1 MTDITHQADNRHF
14 LISVDGGGT
23 KTEICIYDLL
33 TEKSVSSFWGGAN
46 YKVLGIETVRSN
58 LAEGLTGVC
67 KDLGIVLDDIALCL
81 LGVSGYDTEEDK
93 DIYETMMVNFGFDT
107 SRIVICN
114 DSELIFRGLVDEPG
128 LCIVAGT
135 GSIVF
140 GFSDDGR
147 KIRAGG
153 WGAPLSDQ
161 GSGYWIG
168 AEIFR
173 RYLDWFDGIEK
184 WNEIFFEIEQLYGRQ
199 DPQNIAAKLACMD
212 YSEVASFAR
221 IVMDTANRG
230 NQLCCDIV
238 SNAAEIISKLV
249 ISVYSRLSLKKID
262 QVSIVEVGSLFRDQY
277 FEGKIQQNILSFISP
292 IRVRFLKSAST
303 PAESGIQYAKRLYHE
318 RFGKNGKKEQKI
330 FG

>member
-1 MTDITHQADNRHF
+1 
-14 LISVDGGGT
+14 
-23 KTEICIYDLL
+23 
-33 TEKSVSSFWGGAN
+33 
-46 YKVLGIETVRSN
+46 
-58 LAEGLTGVC
+58 
-67 KDLGIVLDDIALCL
+67 
-81 LGVSGYDTEEDK
+81 
-93 DIYETMMVNFGFDT
+93 MMVNFGFDT

-230 NQLCCDIV
+230 NQLCCEIV

-249 ISVYSRLSLKKID
+249 ISVYPAPLKENRSG
-262 QVSIVEVGSLFRDQY
+262 QYREVGSFVRDQY
-277 FEGKIQQNILSFISP
+277 LRGKLTTDILSFT
-292 IRVRFLKSAST
+292 VRLECAF
-303 PAESGIQYAKRLYHE
+303 
-318 RFGKNGKKEQKI
+318 
-330 FG
+330 